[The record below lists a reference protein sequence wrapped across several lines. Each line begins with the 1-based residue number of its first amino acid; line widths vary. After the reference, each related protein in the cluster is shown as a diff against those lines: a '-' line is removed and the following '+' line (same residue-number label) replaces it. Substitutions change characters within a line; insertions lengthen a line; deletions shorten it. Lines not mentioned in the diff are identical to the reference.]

1 MQVIFG
7 FQELQEVIQTGVEEG
22 YRFTNFEKWKSL

>member
-1 MQVIFG
+1 MKVIFG

-22 YRFTNFEKWKSL
+22 YRFTNFEK

>member
-22 YRFTNFEKWKSL
+22 YRFTNFEK